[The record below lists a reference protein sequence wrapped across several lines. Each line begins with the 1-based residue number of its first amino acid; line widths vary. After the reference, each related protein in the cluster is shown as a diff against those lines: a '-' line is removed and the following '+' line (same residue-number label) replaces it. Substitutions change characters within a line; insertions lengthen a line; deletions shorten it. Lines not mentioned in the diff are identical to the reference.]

1 MRADERWWYL
11 SVGFFISCFS
21 FTPVTG
27 PEKPDLLVSPGEAH
41 RHDGALD
48 PAKAKVTL
56 LLAAVIE
63 VFGDHAQRVQKRM
76 LGELKP
82 DAMLGRLALSFA
94 ASHSKSGIG
103 LEPMSGM
110 YNLPY
115 FCMAEK
121 PRSSGG
127 PGIRPA
133 RQTSAATQ
141 YALL

>member
-27 PEKPDLLVSPGEAH
+27 PEKPDLLVSPGKAP

-48 PAKAKVTL
+48 PAKAEVTL
-56 LLAAVIE
+56 LLAAMIE

-82 DAMLGRLALSFA
+82 DAMPGP
-94 ASHSKSGIG
+94 IG
-103 LEPMSGM
+103 PVLCCVPFEIGH
-110 YNLPY
+110 
-115 FCMAEK
+115 
-121 PRSSGG
+121 R
-127 PGIRPA
+127 PGTIVG
-133 RQTSAATQ
+133 
-141 YALL
+141 YV